1 MFQIFLKNIHRL
13 SFHIPKRQ
21 TGPAWPTELK
31 KNSWRLF
38 LESGERYAQ
47 GRSSDSFRNRTPS
60 RTSHPVASR
69 PVPYFMELTAA
80 GLFRIYTWF
89 PFNCSPR
96 KGVANQCGT
105 KIGSL
110 FVFSKLGGYS
120 FSFVLIR
127 KRKNQLVFFDIFC
140 IFVNETVTYY
150 KIYQIS
156 GF

>member
-1 MFQIFLKNIHRL
+1 MNKE
-13 SFHIPKRQ
+13 K
-21 TGPAWPTELK
+21 
-31 KNSWRLF
+31 
-38 LESGERYAQ
+38 
-47 GRSSDSFRNRTPS
+47 DSFIWIKNASTQCFVALFPES
-60 RTSHPVASR
+60 TKTMLSWQGFWLIPLWMPSHPPGGQWLVEYSKIL
-69 PVPYFMELTAA
+69 EGLTAA

-89 PFNCSPR
+89 PFNCFPR

-127 KRKNQLVFFDIFC
+127 KRKNQLVLFDIFC